1 MSIHVSP
8 MQSNAV
14 RACPMAVPEVDED
27 GGGGNE
33 NGNAQLV
40 WSIALHG
47 AQWQSMRARCIP

>member
-1 MSIHVSP
+1 MAVHVYP
-8 MQSNAV
+8 CQSNAV

-40 WSIALHG
+40 MSIVLHG
-47 AQWQSMRARCIP
+47 AQ